1 MKASR
6 WLTFSQKVSH
16 LTLKLF
22 WYGVPEFMS
31 CFQINTTDLLF
42 IKYRSMIV
50 ELMTIVAD
58 YYPHLSKAEAL
69 RKANNQEFPFSVFK
83 IDQSK
88 RAPFLVHIKDLADIL
103 DSKYLEASK
112 DYATFHR

>member
-1 MKASR
+1 MDA
-6 WLTFSQKVSH
+6 
-16 LTLKLF
+16 LKLKTID
-22 WYGVPEFMS
+22 Y
-31 CFQINTTDLLF
+31 LF
-42 IKYRSMIV
+42 IKYRSMTV
-50 ELMTIVAD
+50 ELMTIVTD
-58 YYPHLSKAEAL
+58 YYPNLSKAEAL

-103 DSKYLEASK
+103 DSKYSEASK

>member
-1 MKASR
+1 MG
-6 WLTFSQKVSH
+6 V
-16 LTLKLF
+16 LKIDTSDFLF
-22 WYGVPEFMS
+22 M
-31 CFQINTTDLLF
+31 
-42 IKYRSMIV
+42 KYRSMTI

-103 DSKYLEASK
+103 DSFNSL
-112 DYATFHR
+112 

>member
-1 MKASR
+1 MDYRLLLRFCTQNLSNRVKNLIMGMFQ
-6 WLTFSQKVSH
+6 LT
-16 LTLKLF
+16 TADYLF
-22 WYGVPEFMS
+22 M
-31 CFQINTTDLLF
+31 
-42 IKYRSMIV
+42 KYRSMTV
-50 ELMTIVAD
+50 ELMTIVSD

-103 DSKYLEASK
+103 DSKYSEASK

>member
-1 MKASR
+1 
-6 WLTFSQKVSH
+6 
-16 LTLKLF
+16 
-22 WYGVPEFMS
+22 MS

>member
-1 MKASR
+1 MDAFK
-6 WLTFSQKVSH
+6 
-16 LTLKLF
+16 
-22 WYGVPEFMS
+22 
-31 CFQINTTDLLF
+31 INTFDYLF
-42 IKYRSMIV
+42 IKYRSMTV

-88 RAPFLVHIKDLADIL
+88 RAPFLVHVKDLADIL
-103 DSKYLEASK
+103 DKKYSEASK

>member
-1 MKASR
+1 MG
-6 WLTFSQKVSH
+6 F
-16 LTLKLF
+16 LKIDTSDYLF
-22 WYGVPEFMS
+22 M
-31 CFQINTTDLLF
+31 
-42 IKYRSMIV
+42 KYRSMTI

-69 RKANNQEFPFSVFK
+69 RKANSQEFPFSVFK

-88 RAPFLVHIKDLADIL
+88 RAPFLVHVKDLANVL
-103 DSKYLEASK
+103 DTEYSKASK

>member
-1 MKASR
+1 MDA
-6 WLTFSQKVSH
+6 
-16 LTLKLF
+16 LKL
-22 WYGVPEFMS
+22 
-31 CFQINTTDLLF
+31 NTIDYLF
-42 IKYRSMIV
+42 IKYRSMTV

-88 RAPFLVHIKDLADIL
+88 RAPFLVHVKDLADIL
-103 DSKYLEASK
+103 DKQYSEASK
-112 DYATFHR
+112 DFATFHR

>member
-1 MKASR
+1 MG
-6 WLTFSQKVSH
+6 V
-16 LTLKLF
+16 LKIDTSDYLF
-22 WYGVPEFMS
+22 M
-31 CFQINTTDLLF
+31 
-42 IKYRSMIV
+42 KYRSMTI
-50 ELMTIVAD
+50 ELMIIVAD

-103 DSKYLEASK
+103 DSKYSEASK
-112 DYATFHR
+112 DFATFHR

>member
-1 MKASR
+1 MDAFK
-6 WLTFSQKVSH
+6 
-16 LTLKLF
+16 
-22 WYGVPEFMS
+22 
-31 CFQINTTDLLF
+31 INTFDYLF
-42 IKYRSMIV
+42 IKYRSMTV

-88 RAPFLVHIKDLADIL
+88 RAPFFSTCKRFSRYFRQKVFR
-103 DSKYLEASK
+103 S
-112 DYATFHR
+112 F

>member
-1 MKASR
+1 MDA
-6 WLTFSQKVSH
+6 
-16 LTLKLF
+16 LKL
-22 WYGVPEFMS
+22 
-31 CFQINTTDLLF
+31 NTIDYLF
-42 IKYRSMIV
+42 IKYRSMTV

-88 RAPFLVHIKDLADIL
+88 RAPFLVHVKDFADVL
-103 DSKYLEASK
+103 DKQYLEASK
-112 DYATFHR
+112 DYTTFHR